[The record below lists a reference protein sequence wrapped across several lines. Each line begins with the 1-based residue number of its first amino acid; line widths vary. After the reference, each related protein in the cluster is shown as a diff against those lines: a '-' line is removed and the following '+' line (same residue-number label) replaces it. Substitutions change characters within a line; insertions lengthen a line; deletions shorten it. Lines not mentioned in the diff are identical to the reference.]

1 MADPTY
7 SFRAGQET
15 FLISPSVSIR
25 NSAALSL
32 FRTWK
37 TMNMTDRKTV
47 TAHET
52 PMSTIQAL
60 VSRRNLAAFD
70 SGVAAGAGSGL
81 VCFSSIVFSGIHDP
95 LKGGRAGETRTR
107 NPRFWRPIVYQL
119 TYRPTA
125 P

>member
-1 MADPTY
+1 MPTTMPTPTTAPAT
-7 SFRAGQET
+7 RPPALREMRPT
-15 FLISPSVSIR
+15 LTPALPSQPSWVR
-25 NSAALSL
+25 RCA
-32 FRTWK
+32 
-37 TMNMTDRKTV
+37 TV
-47 TAHET
+47 AAHET
-52 PMSTIQAL
+52 PISTIQAL